1 MSFYWAWI
9 AFHWVFITVTL
20 ILCVVASMPTRGW
33 MRLGAWVKGRL
44 TQRTQSRLDAALA
57 AAPQPFTA
65 QTSFFAR
72 GGGLALDGGRGLVFL
87 AMPEGKAL
95 RSLVV
100 PAARVQ
106 GGTVHTLVENGFQQ
120 IVLELQVADEGV
132 WRLPCADMTL
142 ANDMQAALAGF
153 TLAAKRGDQRG

>member
-20 ILCVVASMPTRGW
+20 ILCIVASMPTRGW

-44 TQRTQSRLDAALA
+44 TQRTQSRLEAALA

-87 AMPEGKAL
+87 AIPEGKAL

-100 PAARVQ
+100 PAAHVRV
-106 GGTVHTLVENGFQQ
+106 GAVRTLVENGFQQ
-120 IVLELQVADEGV
+120 IVLELQVVGDGL
-132 WRLPCADMTL
+132 WRLPCADMDL
-142 ANDMQAALAGF
+142 AHDMQAALAGF
-153 TLAAKRGDQRG
+153 AMAGGSEQPA

>member
-20 ILCVVASMPTRGW
+20 ILCVVASMPTRAW

-87 AMPEGKAL
+87 AIPEGKAL

-100 PAARVQ
+100 PAAHVRV
-106 GGTVHTLVENGFQQ
+106 GAVRTLVENGFQQ
-120 IVLELQVADEGV
+120 IVLELQVVGDGL
-132 WRLPCADMTL
+132 WRLPCADMDL
-142 ANDMQAALAGF
+142 AHDMQAALAGGSEQP
-153 TLAAKRGDQRG
+153 A